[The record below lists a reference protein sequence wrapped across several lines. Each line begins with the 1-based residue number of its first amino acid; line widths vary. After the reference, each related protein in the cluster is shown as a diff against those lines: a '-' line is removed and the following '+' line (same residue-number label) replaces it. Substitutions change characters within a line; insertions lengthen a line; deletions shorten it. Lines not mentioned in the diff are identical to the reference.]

1 MLTTDKGRER
11 FWAEKSKEK
20 DRVIRFTFP
29 EGSTLAAR
37 VIEKAPP
44 KRFVLEYFGGSVVT
58 FDLKSDG
65 ENGTDLALSGKKV
78 KYYEE
83 ELPGWV
89 SVLLALK
96 AALDFSVDL
105 RNHDPERAW
114 NKGYIDN

>member
-1 MLTTDKGRER
+1 MLTTDEGRER
-11 FWAEKSKEK
+11 FWAENSKEQNG
-20 DRVIRFTFP
+20 VIQLTFP
-29 EGSTLAAR
+29 DGSTLDAR

-44 KRFVLEYFGGSVVT
+44 KRFVLEYFGRSVVT

-65 ENGTDLALSGKKV
+65 ENGTDLALLGKKV

-96 AALDFSVDL
+96 AASDFSVDL

-114 NKGYIDN
+114 NEGYADN